1 MTNKTLGKVQ
11 ERLHKRKTIARAI
24 FYIILSIVI
33 ISELMFAIIVDVLGN
48 GDILISLLKTIGIII
63 FSLLV
68 YRGFKWAKWILGIFC
83 FIYALA
89 MILSGIEN
97 EASFENGSIN
107 IFYALSGVFITYGV
121 SIFLLPKYII
131 GNKSLVK
138 ETS

>member
-33 ISELMFAIIVDVLGN
+33 ISELMFAILVDVLGN

-97 EASFENGSIN
+97 EASFENGIN

-121 SIFLLPKYII
+121 SIFLLPKYIV

>member
-131 GNKSLVK
+131 GNKTLVK

>member
-1 MTNKTLGKVQ
+1 
-11 ERLHKRKTIARAI
+11 
-24 FYIILSIVI
+24 
-33 ISELMFAIIVDVLGN
+33 MFAILVDVLGN

-97 EASFENGSIN
+97 EASFENGIN